1 MGAKESIGVDIG
13 GTNIRAARIS
23 REGDILAFTSQKVFR
38 EREPLLKEIQTCISE
53 MITDRTE
60 GIGIGVAGRISVP
73 EAKVLTAGYLDLR
86 DVSLGE
92 IINNRFNLPVVV
104 DSDAYMAMFAESKI
118 GSAKD
123 KNNIVMFTIGTGVGG
138 AVLLDGKLF
147 YGKGA
152 AGQLGHLTIDPA
164 GNLCNCGRR
173 GCVETFSSGTA
184 LGTYLMNE
192 KFPAGTRAEDLL
204 RLSEA
209 GDERANRVLDK
220 WIHPLRM
227 AIDSACAAYDPEV
240 VLLGGGLGKVAYSAL
255 KNYPEES
262 AWFQCEVRPAVLGDD
277 AGVIGSGLR
286 IFYR

>member
-1 MGAKESIGVDIG
+1 MDARESIGVDIG

-23 REGDILAFTSQKVFR
+23 AEGDILAFTSKKVFR
-38 EREPLLKEIQTCISE
+38 EREPLLKEIQACIAE

-73 EAKVLTAGYLDLR
+73 EAKVLTAGYLDLQ
-86 DVSLGE
+86 DVCLGK
-92 IINNRFNLPVVV
+92 IINDRFNLPVVI
-104 DSDAYMAMFAESKI
+104 DSDAYMAVFAESKI

-123 KNNIVMFTIGTGVGG
+123 KENIVMFTIGTGVGG

-164 GNLCNCGRR
+164 GGLCNCGRR
-173 GCVETFSSGTA
+173 GCIETFSSGTA
-184 LGTYLMNE
+184 LGAYLAQAA
-192 KFPAGTRAEDLL
+192 FPAGTRAEDLL

-209 GDERANRVLDK
+209 GDEKAGKVLDR

-227 AIDSACAAYDPEV
+227 AIDSTCAAYDPEV
-240 VLLGGGLGKVAYSAL
+240 VLLGGGLGQAAYAAL
-255 KNYPEES
+255 ENYPAES